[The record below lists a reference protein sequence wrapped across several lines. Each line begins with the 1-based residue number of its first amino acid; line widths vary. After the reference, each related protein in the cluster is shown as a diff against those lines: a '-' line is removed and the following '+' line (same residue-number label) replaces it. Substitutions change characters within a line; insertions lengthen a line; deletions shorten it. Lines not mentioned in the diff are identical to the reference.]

1 MWWFFICLHS
11 CASICLWKP
20 KLQKNIEIIFKK
32 SLDMFFSGFIFSSGP
47 DRISTRTDWQTLRR
61 AFRFLSLCLLSVSV
75 SLCGEFFLPS
85 VFYFCW
91 NSAANF
97 RVLGVPWDDIVVWS
111 AGVNDFFCC
120 EAPAPFV
127 SAPLW
132 SQFAKLCPWS
142 HCSSFTKK
150 EKFALRSCCQ
160 PLIFYLLCSPVVG
173 DSVVEG
179 EVYRLSIQ

>member
-1 MWWFFICLHS
+1 VRL
-11 CASICLWKP
+11 
-20 KLQKNIEIIFKK
+20 
-32 SLDMFFSGFIFSSGP
+32 GFCPF
-47 DRISTRTDWQTLRR
+47 
-61 AFRFLSLCLLSVSV
+61 ALSLSLSL
-75 SLCGEFFLPS
+75 SLSFFLPS
-85 VFYFCW
+85 GFYFCW

-97 RVLGVPWDDIVVWS
+97 RVLGVTWDDVVVWS

-132 SQFAKLCPWS
+132 SQIAKLCPWS

-160 PLIFYLLCSPVVG
+160 PLIFHLRCSPVVG